1 MTTTLAYFGLPT
13 PRVLASFAPE
23 ALDRIRRAASAEEAS
38 EAMAEAAD
46 SRDAELRRT
55 RRIAFFAGVAINLA
69 ASAIIVF
76 FVLREPDRQLLN
88 TLLYAL
94 VAAALLV
101 APAIVILARA
111 GLAPLAVARFALL
124 ALVFRAIELV
134 LYAGGVLWLL
144 YIGPRL
150 PGMASAMTDN
160 LAAFAG
166 RAGRVVNNAI
176 GGLADF
182 LFGDDRTKSP
192 SQLLWS
198 KTVLGLIAIVI
209 LVLSSFLRG
218 YAEEVG
224 RRQARSGGS
233 AG

>member
-1 MTTTLAYFGLPT
+1 MPSTLAYFGLPT
-13 PRVLASFAPE
+13 PKVLASFSPE
-23 ALDRIRRAASAEEAS
+23 TVDQIRRAASAEEA
-38 EAMAEAAD
+38 AEVAADAAD
-46 SRDAELRRT
+46 SRDADLRRT
-55 RRIAFFAGVAINLA
+55 RRIAFVAGVAINLA
-69 ASAIIVF
+69 AGAAIVF
-76 FVLREPDRQLLN
+76 FVLREPDRQIPR
-88 TLLYAL
+88 TVLYAL
-94 VAAALLV
+94 IAAALLV
-101 APAIVILARA
+101 APSVVILARA

-134 LYAGGVLWLL
+134 LYAGGLLWLL
-144 YIGPRL
+144 FIGPKL

-160 LAAFAG
+160 LAAFAARG
-166 RAGRVVNNAI
+166 GRVVNNAI

-198 KTVLGLIAIVI
+198 KTVLGAIAIVI

-224 RRQARSGGS
+224 RQRARLNDLG
-233 AG
+233 